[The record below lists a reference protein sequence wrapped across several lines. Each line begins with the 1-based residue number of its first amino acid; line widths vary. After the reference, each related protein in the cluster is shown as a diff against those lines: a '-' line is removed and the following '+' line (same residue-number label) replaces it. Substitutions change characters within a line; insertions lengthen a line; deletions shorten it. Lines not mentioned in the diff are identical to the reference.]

1 MENSLDRK
9 SANTRL
15 AALLG
20 FYLAYFLSYFI
31 KLSPSIVM
39 PAIQQRYGFTSGQT
53 GFISSM
59 FFIPYAIMQ
68 FFVGPLC
75 KRIGAG
81 NLVGT
86 GLAVSGLGLL
96 IFSNGSTVATLA
108 MGRFLLGLGT
118 SPIFIG
124 MIYFMQRSFTESA
137 KYARVYGLGIFVSNL
152 GSIIAAAPLKAVLNV
167 VPMNSLFL
175 GFAVF
180 AVVLGLYIAF
190 ADRAFK
196 TESLDTG
203 SSKANL
209 VHAFKLTF
217 TTPVLVSALL
227 LWLIQAPSLV
237 SYQGLWC
244 TKWTATAFPSLEGLS
259 GWSGIAISIGS
270 ILSSLFCEKLFR
282 LYSQGTGKTRGKAVL
297 RTCLLHMLATLL
309 LAVSKQNS
317 SAAFFALSMLCD
329 VLFGY
334 TTGAIIVQVG
344 IIVKE
349 HSDPAEN
356 ASIMGVFNGVG
367 CLTQQL
373 GQWLTGVSIDL
384 FCLVVALNASF
395 SLTFVCLAVVFVLL
409 ILGAWKNLTSSE
421 T

>member
-1 MENSLDRK
+1 MGNNLDRR
-9 SANTRL
+9 SSNARL

-39 PAIQQRYGFTSGQT
+39 PAIQQRYGFSSGQT

-59 FFIPYAIMQ
+59 FFIPYAAMQ
-68 FFVGPLC
+68 FFVGPIC
-75 KRIGAG
+75 RRTGAG

-86 GLAVSGLGLL
+86 GLAISGLGLL

-108 MGRFLLGLGT
+108 IGRFLLGLGT

-152 GSIIAAAPLKAVLNV
+152 GSITAAAPLKAVLNV
-167 VPMNSLFL
+167 VPMDSLFL

-180 AVVLGLYIAF
+180 ALALGVYIAV
-190 ADRAFK
+190 ADRAYR
-196 TESLDTG
+196 TESPNQGRSDARL
-203 SSKANL
+203 A
-209 VHAFKLTF
+209 HAFRITF

-244 TKWTATAFPSLEGLS
+244 TKWTATAFPSLERLS

-270 ILSSLFCEKLFR
+270 ILSSLYCERLFM
-282 LYSQGTGKTRGKAVL
+282 LYSSRTGKTRGKAIL
-297 RTCLLHMLATLL
+297 RTCILHVLATLL
-309 LAVSKQNS
+309 LAASKQSS
-317 SAAFFALSMLCD
+317 SAVFFGVSMLCD

-344 IIVKE
+344 IMVKE
-349 HSDPAEN
+349 NSDPQEN

-373 GQWLTGVSIDL
+373 GQWLTGVSVDL
-384 FCLVVALNASF
+384 FCLSFALNASF
-395 SLTFVCLAVVFVLL
+395 SLTFICLALVFTLL
-409 ILGAWKNLTSSE
+409 VLGARKNLTSSE